1 MSTFTLSL
9 VARANAGKSTLAR
22 TLLGRDVGEVRAQ
35 HPLRRPGQALG
46 LAGLPRL
53 PVEAAARAVLVSLYR
68 GTHSDNRAE

>member
-1 MSTFTLSL
+1 MS
-9 VARANAGKSTLAR
+9 ARC
-22 TLLGRDVGEVRAQ
+22 GRNTRFDA
-35 HPLRRPGQALG
+35 PGQALG